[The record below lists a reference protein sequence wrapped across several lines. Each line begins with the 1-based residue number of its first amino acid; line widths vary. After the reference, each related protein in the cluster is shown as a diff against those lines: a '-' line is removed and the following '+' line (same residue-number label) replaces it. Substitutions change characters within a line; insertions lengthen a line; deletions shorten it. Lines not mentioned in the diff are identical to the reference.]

1 MSALPGIGL
10 GLLRLLGMGGARAA
24 AASAARAGA
33 GTAARAAAPALGEAA
48 QAALPVAT
56 GGSKFQSALNTLL
69 VGSSLASIPL
79 MMGFGQPGEEEQE
92 RMLKRQLE
100 IQAEFEQSR
109 AGAGAGGGVGGAMAD
124 PELAGLL
131 QQRPR
136 DMTGLLM
143 DEQFSNQ
150 MVEVAKEMGK
160 LQRQRPRGSSELEGI
175 IAGNEAALAQMQS
188 ERVLSPM
195 EIIQMLES
203 MNA

>member
-109 AGAGAGGGVGGAMAD
+109 AGAGGGVGGAMAD

>member
-1 MSALPGIGL
+1 MAALPGIGL

-109 AGAGAGGGVGGAMAD
+109 AGGV
-124 PELAGLL
+124 P
-131 QQRPR
+131 
-136 DMTGLLM
+136 
-143 DEQFSNQ
+143 
-150 MVEVAKEMGK
+150 VA
-160 LQRQRPRGSSELEGI
+160 LWLTQSWQVFFNNAHGI
-175 IAGNEAALAQMQS
+175 
-188 ERVLSPM
+188 
-195 EIIQMLES
+195 
-203 MNA
+203 

>member
-1 MSALPGIGL
+1 MAALPGLGL

-56 GGSKFQSALNTLL
+56 GGGRFQNILNTAL

-92 RMLKRQLE
+92 KMLRRQLE

-109 AGAGAGGGVGGAMAD
+109 AGGGAGGAMAD

-143 DEQFSNQ
+143 DEQFSTQ
-150 MVEVAKEMGK
+150 IVEVAKEMGK

>member
-92 RMLKRQLE
+92 KMLRRQLE
-100 IQAEFEQSR
+100 IQAEFEQGR
-109 AGAGAGGGVGGAMAD
+109 AGGGASGAMVD

-143 DEQFSNQ
+143 DEEFSGQ
-150 MVEVAKEMGK
+150 MAQVAKEMGK